1 MYSACMVALQI
12 RDVSDEVRD
21 RLAQA
26 AARHGQSLQAYLLE
40 MVNAEARRDR
50 NRELI
55 ASLRGRTDGT
65 QATLEESM
73 KLKHELRAER
83 DGRLVGDDYVDEP

>member
-1 MYSACMVALQI
+1 MVALQI
-12 RDVSDEVRD
+12 RDVPDEVRD
-21 RLAQA
+21 RLANA

-55 ASLRGRTDGT
+55 ASLRGRSDG
-65 QATLEESM
+65 ATLAPGDAVA
-73 KLKHELRAER
+73 LLRRLREER
-83 DGRLVGDDYVDEP
+83 DEQLLGVVDDRAGRVSTG

>member
-1 MYSACMVALQI
+1 MVALQI
-12 RDVSDEVRD
+12 RDVPDEVRD
-21 RLAQA
+21 RLANA

-65 QATLEESM
+65 QATLEDSM
-73 KLKHELRAER
+73 NLKHELRAER
-83 DGRLVGDDYVDEP
+83 DRQILGDDHVDET

>member
-1 MYSACMVALQI
+1 MVALQI

-21 RLAQA
+21 RLANA
-26 AARHGQSLQAYLLE
+26 AARQGQSLQAYLLE
-40 MVNAEARRDR
+40 LVNAEARRDR

-65 QATLEESM
+65 RTTLEESM

-83 DGRLVGDDYVDEP
+83 DRQLLGDDYVDET